1 MELEEWINGMEKIFV
16 LIEVSEEKRIN
27 IRTFYLIEEANI

>member
-1 MELEEWINGMEKIFV
+1 MEKIFV